1 MRIRK
6 SNTNCKGGDR
16 REARAMAMAVVFPTR
31 WPSLA
36 RRLFS
41 FAIPTLRTTLPPA
54 KDFTLIAI
62 DN

>member
-41 FAIPTLRTTLPPA
+41 FAIPTLRTHSTARQRFNP
-54 KDFTLIAI
+54 
-62 DN
+62 NSN